1 MEYNKLTAEI
11 KGYEDEFSAKVAEAK
26 KAYDELI
33 EKYFYS
39 MRDKI
44 VEVVKDIPDEEF
56 DIWLRKARKAQKDKD
71 ISGKLFMLVQV
82 SWAEAHKDEKED
94 KAIPQETFKDV
105 TMDLMA
111 LGLLRR
117 LL

>member
-1 MEYNKLTAEI
+1 MQYDKITEQIKACEAEYDK
-11 KGYEDEFSAKVAEAK
+11 KSQEAK
-26 KAYDELI
+26 KSYDELI

-44 VEVVKDIPDEEF
+44 VEVVKPLTEEEMM
-56 DIWLRKARKAQKDKD
+56 DWLKQAQKDKT
-71 ISGKLFMLVQV
+71 IESKLFMLVRV
-82 SWAEAHKDEKED
+82 CWRETHEMDEEVEEVPETIKD
-94 KAIPQETFKDV
+94 KDLAV
-105 TMDLMA
+105 DLMV

>member
-1 MEYNKLTAEI
+1 MEYNKLTAQI
-11 KGYEDEFSAKVAEAK
+11 KGCEDEFNAKTAEAK

-44 VEVVKDIPDEEF
+44 VEVVKDIPAEEF
-56 DIWLRKARKAQKDKD
+56 DEWLHKAQKDKD

-94 KAIPQETFKDV
+94 KAIPPETFQDAI
-105 TMDLMA
+105 MDLMA

>member
-1 MEYNKLTAEI
+1 MQYDKITEQIKACEAEYDK
-11 KGYEDEFSAKVAEAK
+11 KSQEAK
-26 KAYDELI
+26 KSYDELI

-44 VEVVKDIPDEEF
+44 VEVVKPLTEEEMM
-56 DIWLRKARKAQKDKD
+56 DWLKQAQKDKT
-71 ISGKLFMLVQV
+71 IESKLFMLVQV
-82 SWAEAHKDEKED
+82 CWRETHEVDEEV
-94 KAIPQETFKDV
+94 PETIQ
-105 TMDLMA
+105 DLAVDLVM

>member
-1 MEYNKLTAEI
+1 MQYDKITEHI
-11 KGYEDEFSAKVAEAK
+11 KACEDVYAIKVAEAK
-26 KAYDELI
+26 KSYDELI

-44 VEVVKDIPDEEF
+44 VEVVKPLTEEEMM
-56 DIWLRKARKAQKDKD
+56 DWLKQAQKDKT
-71 ISGKLFMLVQV
+71 IESKLFMLVQV
-82 SWAEAHKDEKED
+82 CWRETHEVDEEV
-94 KAIPQETFKDV
+94 PETIQ
-105 TMDLMA
+105 DLAVDLVM

>member
-1 MEYNKLTAEI
+1 MEYNKLTAQI
-11 KGYEDEFSAKVAEAK
+11 KGCEDEFSAKVAEAK
-26 KAYDELI
+26 KSYDELI

-39 MRDKI
+39 MRDKV

-56 DIWLRKARKAQKDKD
+56 DEWLHKAQKDKE

-82 SWAEAHKDEKED
+82 CWAEAHKDEKED
-94 KAIPQETFKDV
+94 KAIPPETFQDAI
-105 TMDLMA
+105 MDLMA

>member
-1 MEYNKLTAEI
+1 MEYQELKNKIVGCEAEYS
-11 KGYEDEFSAKVAEAK
+11 KKVEQAK
-26 KAYDELI
+26 KSYDELI

-44 VEVVKDIPDEEF
+44 VDVLKDVTEEQLY
-56 DIWLRKARKAQKDKD
+56 DWLHKAQKDKD
-71 ISGKLFMLVQV
+71 ISGKLFMLVQMA
-82 SWAEAHKDEKED
+82 WAETHRDEIKED
-94 KAIPQETFKDV
+94 APESVQDLAV
-105 TMDLMA
+105 DLMV

>member
-1 MEYNKLTAEI
+1 MEYQELKNKIVGCETE
-11 KGYEDEFSAKVAEAK
+11 YTNKVEQAK
-26 KAYDELI
+26 KSYDELI

-44 VEVVKDIPDEEF
+44 VDILKDVTEEQLY
-56 DIWLRKARKAQKDKD
+56 DWLHKAQKDKD

-82 SWAEAHKDEKED
+82 SWAEAHKDDDD
-94 KAIPQETFKDV
+94 KAIPPETFQDAI
-105 TMDLMA
+105 MDLMA

>member
-1 MEYNKLTAEI
+1 MGYQELKNKIVGCEAEYTNKVEQ
-11 KGYEDEFSAKVAEAK
+11 AK
-26 KAYDELI
+26 KSYDELI

-44 VEVVKDIPDEEF
+44 VDTLKDVTEEQLYG
-56 DIWLRKARKAQKDKD
+56 WLHQAKEDKD

-82 SWAEAHKDEKED
+82 CWAEAHKDEKED
-94 KAIPQETFKDV
+94 KAIPPETFQDAII
-105 TMDLMA
+105 DLMA

>member
-1 MEYNKLTAEI
+1 MEYNKLTAQI
-11 KGYEDEFSAKVAEAK
+11 KGCEYEFNAKTAEAK

-44 VEVVKDIPDEEF
+44 VEVVKDVTYEEF
-56 DIWLRKARKAQKDKD
+56 YEWLHKAQKDKD
-71 ISGKLFMLVQV
+71 VSVKLFALVQV
-82 SWAEAHKDEKED
+82 SWAEVHKEEIKENATGSAQD
-94 KAIPQETFKDV
+94 LAV
-105 TMDLMA
+105 DLMM

>member
-1 MEYNKLTAEI
+1 MEYQELKNKIVGCEAEYI
-11 KGYEDEFSAKVAEAK
+11 NNVEHAK
-26 KAYDELI
+26 KSYDELI

-44 VEVVKDIPDEEF
+44 VDTLKDVTEEQMY
-56 DIWLRKARKAQKDKD
+56 DWLHKAQKDKD

-82 SWAEAHKDEKED
+82 SWAEAHNEEVKENATESVQD
-94 KAIPQETFKDV
+94 LAV
-105 TMDLMA
+105 DLMM
-111 LGLLRR
+111 LGLLKR

>member
-1 MEYNKLTAEI
+1 MEYQELKNKIVGCEAEYS
-11 KGYEDEFSAKVAEAK
+11 KKVEQAK
-26 KAYDELI
+26 KSYDELI

-44 VEVVKDIPDEEF
+44 VDTLKDVTEEQLY
-56 DIWLRKARKAQKDKD
+56 DWLHKAQKDKD

-82 SWAEAHKDEKED
+82 SWAEAHKDED
-94 KAIPQETFKDV
+94 KAIPPETFQDAI
-105 TMDLMA
+105 MDLMA

>member
-1 MEYNKLTAEI
+1 MEYQELKNKIVGCEAE
-11 KGYEDEFSAKVAEAK
+11 YTNKVEQAK
-26 KAYDELI
+26 KSYDELI

-44 VEVVKDIPDEEF
+44 VEVVKPLTEDEMM
-56 DIWLRKARKAQKDKD
+56 DWLKQAQKDKT
-71 ISGKLFMLVQV
+71 IESKLFMLVQV
-82 SWAEAHKDEKED
+82 CWRETHEVDEEV
-94 KAIPQETFKDV
+94 PETIQ
-105 TMDLMA
+105 DLAVDLVM

>member
-1 MEYNKLTAEI
+1 MEYQELKNKIIGCEAE
-11 KGYEDEFSAKVAEAK
+11 YTNKVEQAK
-26 KAYDELI
+26 KSYDELI

-44 VEVVKDIPDEEF
+44 VDVLKNVTEEQLN
-56 DIWLRKARKAQKDKD
+56 DWLHKAQKDKD
-71 ISGKLFMLVQV
+71 ISGKLFMLVQM
-82 SWAEAHKDEKED
+82 SWLETHKEEVKED
-94 KAIPQETFKDV
+94 APESVQDLAV
-105 TMDLMA
+105 DLMV

>member
-1 MEYNKLTAEI
+1 MEYQELKNKIVGCEAE
-11 KGYEDEFSAKVAEAK
+11 YTNKVEQAK
-26 KAYDELI
+26 KSYDELI

-44 VEVVKDIPDEEF
+44 VDTLKDVTEEQLY
-56 DIWLRKARKAQKDKD
+56 DWLHKAQKDKD
-71 ISGKLFMLVQV
+71 ISGKLFALVQV
-82 SWAEAHKDEKED
+82 SWAEAHREEAKEN
-94 KAIPQETFKDV
+94 AHESVQYLAV
-105 TMDLMA
+105 DLMM

>member
-1 MEYNKLTAEI
+1 MEYQELKNKIVGCEAE
-11 KGYEDEFSAKVAEAK
+11 YTNKVEQAK
-26 KAYDELI
+26 KSYDELI

-44 VEVVKDIPDEEF
+44 VDTLKDVTEEQLY
-56 DIWLRKARKAQKDKD
+56 DWLHKAQKDKD

-82 SWAEAHKDEKED
+82 SWAEAHKEEVKENAPESVQD
-94 KAIPQETFKDV
+94 LAV
-105 TMDLMA
+105 DLMM

>member
-1 MEYNKLTAEI
+1 MQYDKITEQIKTCEAEYDK
-11 KGYEDEFSAKVAEAK
+11 KSKEAK
-26 KAYDELI
+26 KSYDELI

-44 VEVVKDIPDEEF
+44 VEVVKPLTEEEMM
-56 DIWLRKARKAQKDKD
+56 DWLKQAQKDKT
-71 ISGKLFMLVQV
+71 IESKLFMLVQV
-82 SWAEAHKDEKED
+82 CWRETHEVDEEV
-94 KAIPQETFKDV
+94 PETIQ
-105 TMDLMA
+105 DLAVDLVM

>member
-1 MEYNKLTAEI
+1 MEYNKLTAQI
-11 KGYEDEFSAKVAEAK
+11 KACEAEYDKKSQEAK
-26 KAYDELI
+26 KSYEELI

-44 VEVVKDIPDEEF
+44 VEVVKPLTEEEMM
-56 DIWLRKARKAQKDKD
+56 DWLKQAQKDKT
-71 ISGKLFMLVQV
+71 IESKLFMLVHV
-82 SWAEAHKDEKED
+82 CWRETHEVDEEVEEVPETIKD
-94 KAIPQETFKDV
+94 KDLAV
-105 TMDLMA
+105 DLMM

>member
-1 MEYNKLTAEI
+1 MEYQELKNKIVGCEAE
-11 KGYEDEFSAKVAEAK
+11 YTNKVEQAK
-26 KAYDELI
+26 KSYDELI

-44 VEVVKDIPDEEF
+44 VDTLKDVTEEQLY
-56 DIWLRKARKAQKDKD
+56 DWLHKAQKDKD

-82 SWAEAHKDEKED
+82 SWAEAHKDEVKENAPESVQD
-94 KAIPQETFKDV
+94 LAV
-105 TMDLMA
+105 DLMM

>member
-1 MEYNKLTAEI
+1 MEYQELKNKIVGCEAEYS
-11 KGYEDEFSAKVAEAK
+11 KKVEQAK
-26 KAYDELI
+26 KSYDELI

-44 VEVVKDIPDEEF
+44 VDTLKDVTEEQLY
-56 DIWLRKARKAQKDKD
+56 DWLHKAQKDKD

-82 SWAEAHKDEKED
+82 SWAEAHKDEVKENAPESVQD
-94 KAIPQETFKDV
+94 LAV
-105 TMDLMA
+105 DLMM

>member
-1 MEYNKLTAEI
+1 MEYQELKNKIVGCEAE
-11 KGYEDEFSAKVAEAK
+11 YTNKVEQAK
-26 KAYDELI
+26 KSYDELI

-44 VEVVKDIPDEEF
+44 VDTLKDVTEEQLY
-56 DIWLRKARKAQKDKD
+56 DWLHKAQKDKD
-71 ISGKLFMLVQV
+71 ISGKLFALVQV
-82 SWAEAHKDEKED
+82 SWAEAHKEEVKENAPESVQD
-94 KAIPQETFKDV
+94 LAV
-105 TMDLMA
+105 DLMM

>member
-1 MEYNKLTAEI
+1 MEYQELKNKIVGCEAE
-11 KGYEDEFSAKVAEAK
+11 YTNKVEQAK
-26 KAYDELI
+26 KSYDELI

-44 VEVVKDIPDEEF
+44 VDTLKDVTEEQLY
-56 DIWLRKARKAQKDKD
+56 DWLHKAQKDKD
-71 ISGKLFMLVQV
+71 ISGKLFMLVQM
-82 SWAEAHKDEKED
+82 SWAEAHKDEV
-94 KAIPQETFKDV
+94 KADAPESVQDLAV
-105 TMDLMA
+105 DLMV

>member
-1 MEYNKLTAEI
+1 MEYNKLTAQI
-11 KGYEDEFSAKVAEAK
+11 TGCEDEFNAKTAEAK
-26 KAYDELI
+26 KSYDELI

-44 VEVVKDIPDEEF
+44 VEVVKPLTEEEMM
-56 DIWLRKARKAQKDKD
+56 DWLKQAQKDKT
-71 ISGKLFMLVQV
+71 IESKLFMLVQV
-82 SWAEAHKDEKED
+82 CWRETHEVDEEV
-94 KAIPQETFKDV
+94 PETTQDLAV
-105 TMDLMA
+105 DLMM

>member
-1 MEYNKLTAEI
+1 MQYDKITEQIKACEAEYDK
-11 KGYEDEFSAKVAEAK
+11 KSQEAK
-26 KAYDELI
+26 KSYDELI

-44 VEVVKDIPDEEF
+44 VDTLKDVTEEQLY
-56 DIWLRKARKAQKDKD
+56 DWLHKAQKDKD
-71 ISGKLFMLVQV
+71 ISDKLFMLVQV

-94 KAIPQETFKDV
+94 KAIPPETFQDAI
-105 TMDLMA
+105 MDLMA

>member
-1 MEYNKLTAEI
+1 MEYNKLTAQI
-11 KGYEDEFSAKVAEAK
+11 KGCEDEYAAKVAEAK

-44 VEVVKDIPDEEF
+44 VEVVKDVPYEEF
-56 DIWLRKARKAQKDKD
+56 DEWLHKAQKDKD
-71 ISGKLFMLVQV
+71 ISGKLFMLVQM
-82 SWAEAHKDEKED
+82 SWLETHKEEVKED
-94 KAIPQETFKDV
+94 APESVQDLAV
-105 TMDLMA
+105 DLMV

>member
-1 MEYNKLTAEI
+1 MEYQELKNKIVGCEAEYNKKAEQ
-11 KGYEDEFSAKVAEAK
+11 AK
-26 KAYDELI
+26 KSYDELI

-44 VEVVKDIPDEEF
+44 VDVLKDVTEEQLY
-56 DIWLRKARKAQKDKD
+56 DWLHKAQKDKD
-71 ISGKLFMLVQV
+71 ISGKLFMLVQM
-82 SWAEAHKDEKED
+82 SWAEAHKEEVKED
-94 KAIPQETFKDV
+94 APESVQDLAV
-105 TMDLMA
+105 DLMV

>member
-1 MEYNKLTAEI
+1 MEYQELKNKIVGCEAEYANNVEQAN
-11 KGYEDEFSAKVAEAK
+11 KY
-26 KAYDELI
+26 YDELI

-44 VEVVKDIPDEEF
+44 VDTLKDVTEEQLY
-56 DIWLRKARKAQKDKD
+56 DWLHKAHKDKD

-82 SWAEAHKDEKED
+82 YWIEAHKDEKED
-94 KAIPQETFKDV
+94 APESVQDLAV
-105 TMDLMA
+105 DLMM
-111 LGLLRR
+111 LSLLRR

>member
-1 MEYNKLTAEI
+1 MEYQELKNKI
-11 KGYEDEFSAKVAEAK
+11 VGCEDEYTAKVKEAK
-26 KAYDELI
+26 KSYDELV

-44 VEVVKDIPDEEF
+44 VDVLKDVTGEQLND
-56 DIWLRKARKAQKDKD
+56 WLHKAQKDKD
-71 ISGKLFMLVQV
+71 ISSKLFMLVQV
-82 SWAEAHKDEKED
+82 AWAEAHSEEEKED
-94 KAIPQETFKDV
+94 APESVQDLAV
-105 TMDLMA
+105 DLMV

>member
-1 MEYNKLTAEI
+1 MQYDKITEQIKACEAEYDK
-11 KGYEDEFSAKVAEAK
+11 KSQEAK
-26 KAYDELI
+26 KSYDELI

-44 VEVVKDIPDEEF
+44 VEVVKPLTEEEMM
-56 DIWLRKARKAQKDKD
+56 DWLKQVQKDKT
-71 ISGKLFMLVQV
+71 IESKLFMLVQV
-82 SWAEAHKDEKED
+82 CWRETHEVDEEV
-94 KAIPQETFKDV
+94 PETIQ
-105 TMDLMA
+105 DLAVDLVM

>member
-1 MEYNKLTAEI
+1 MEYQELKNKIVGCEAE
-11 KGYEDEFSAKVAEAK
+11 YTNKVEQAK
-26 KAYDELI
+26 KSYDELI

-44 VEVVKDIPDEEF
+44 VDTLKDVTEEQLY
-56 DIWLRKARKAQKDKD
+56 DWLHKAQKDKD

-82 SWAEAHKDEKED
+82 SWAEAHKDEVKVDAPESVQD
-94 KAIPQETFKDV
+94 LAV
-105 TMDLMA
+105 DLMV

>member
-1 MEYNKLTAEI
+1 MEYNKLTAQI
-11 KGYEDEFSAKVAEAK
+11 KGCEAEYDKKYQEAK
-26 KAYDELI
+26 KSYDELI

-44 VEVVKDIPDEEF
+44 VEVVKDIPYEEF
-56 DIWLRKARKAQKDKD
+56 DEWLHKAQKDKD
-71 ISGKLFMLVQV
+71 VSGKLFMLVQM
-82 SWAEAHKDEKED
+82 SWAEAHKDEVKED
-94 KAIPQETFKDV
+94 APESVQDLAV
-105 TMDLMA
+105 DLMA

>member
-1 MEYNKLTAEI
+1 MQYDKITEQIKACEAEYDK
-11 KGYEDEFSAKVAEAK
+11 KSQEAK
-26 KAYDELI
+26 KSYDELI

-44 VEVVKDIPDEEF
+44 VEVVKPLTEEEMM
-56 DIWLRKARKAQKDKD
+56 DWLKQAQKDKT
-71 ISGKLFMLVQV
+71 IEGKLFMLVQV
-82 SWAEAHKDEKED
+82 CWRETHEVDEEV
-94 KAIPQETFKDV
+94 PETIQ
-105 TMDLMA
+105 DLAVDLVM

>member
-1 MEYNKLTAEI
+1 MEYQELKNKIVGCEAEYT
-11 KGYEDEFSAKVAEAK
+11 KKVEQAK
-26 KAYDELI
+26 KSYDELI

-44 VEVVKDIPDEEF
+44 VDTLKDVTEEQLY
-56 DIWLRKARKAQKDKD
+56 DWLHKAQKDKD
-71 ISGKLFMLVQV
+71 ISGKLFALVQV
-82 SWAEAHKDEKED
+82 SWAEAHREEVKENAPESVQD
-94 KAIPQETFKDV
+94 LAV
-105 TMDLMA
+105 DLMM